1 MPHLKRNYFLN
12 FYGGEPLLCIDL
24 IKQTVS
30 FLNKENK
37 KLNKKASYSIT
48 TNGSLLSGESI
59 QFLNEHR
66 FSVVLSFDGYA
77 QEEQREKGS
86 LEIIVPIIKELL
98 NQPRINLE
106 INSVFSPDT
115 VGHLSKSIQ
124 FLMDLGAL
132 NIHFS
137 LNAMEPWN
145 PASLQRLE
153 NELKKLRKKLLIH
166 NKRKKSIPVINFR
179 EDPKKGIFFCTAGKD
194 RLVLTPEEEIWGCF
208 LFPDYFK
215 EKERSPDY
223 SKFFFGKLGNFIKD
237 YEAQYPHISTNYA
250 WLSMDNFATADMKCL
265 MCPDLENCT
274 VCPINA
280 AFSGLPLGLI
290 PDHICR
296 IQKMMSK
303 EKRKFKEEKK
313 SF

>member
-1 MPHLKRNYFLN
+1 MPHLKENYFLN
-12 FYGGEPLLCIDL
+12 FYGGEPLLGIDL

-30 FLNKENK
+30 FLNKENRK
-37 KLNKKASYSIT
+37 FNKKVSYSIT
-48 TNGSLLSGESI
+48 TNGSLLSEESI
-59 QFLNEHR
+59 QFLNEYR
-66 FSVVLSFDGYA
+66 FSVVLSFDGRA

-86 LEIIVPIIKELL
+86 FEKIVPIIKELL
-98 NQPRINLE
+98 NRPRIHLE
-106 INSVFSPDT
+106 INSVFSSNA
-115 VGHLSKSIQ
+115 VGYLSESIQ

-137 LNAMEPWN
+137 LNATESWN

-153 NELKKLRKKLLIH
+153 NELKKLRKKLLVH
-166 NKRKKSIPVINFR
+166 YKRNSSIPVINFR
-179 EDPKKGIFFCTAGKD
+179 EDKKKGIFFCAAGKD

-215 EKERSPDY
+215 EKEHSSDNP
-223 SKFFFGKLGNFIKD
+223 KFFFGKLDNFIKD
-237 YEAQYPHISTNYA
+237 YESIYPYIYKNYA
-250 WLSMDNFATADMKCL
+250 WLSMDNFATADMKCF
-265 MCPDLENCT
+265 MCPDLENCM

-296 IQKMMSK
+296 IQKMMTK
-303 EKRKFKEEKK
+303 EKGKFKEEKK
-313 SF
+313 